1 MTQKAKDKR
10 NEYMKKWREKNKE
23 RVKAA
28 QVRYWERQ
36 ARAEGERSHAKS

>member
-1 MTQKAKDKR
+1 MMTQKAKDKR
-10 NEYMKKWREKNKE
+10 NEYMKKWREQNKE

-36 ARAEGERSHAKS
+36 AERGKTHATR